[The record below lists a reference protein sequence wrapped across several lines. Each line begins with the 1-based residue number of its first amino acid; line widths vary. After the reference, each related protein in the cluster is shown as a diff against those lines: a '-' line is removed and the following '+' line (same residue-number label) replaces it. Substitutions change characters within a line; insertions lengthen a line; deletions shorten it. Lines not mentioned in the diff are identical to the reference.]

1 MVPGDLGGDAS
12 STAYCRRL
20 ERCLGREEGRPE
32 AGSRGALLPPS
43 ARREGT
49 GAGVT

>member
-12 STAYCRRL
+12 STAFCPRL